1 MNPILSKKFCSISK
15 GTEFEIR
22 QMIKDIFIVFDLI
35 CAPLLGMILLILKHK
50 PPEPSK
56 STTENRLLKWHTL
69 TLTIEIIKLIE
80 IEK

>member
-22 QMIKDIFIVFDLI
+22 QMIKDKNYIFIVFNLI
-35 CAPLLGMILLILKHK
+35 CALLLGMILLILKHK

-56 STTENRLLKWHTL
+56 STTEIKLLKWHTL
-69 TLTIEIIKLIE
+69 TLIKVID